1 MSSCARAS
9 TGDGLELSISDG
21 WWVADGVRLCRSVP
35 DSPTESNSMSDGP
48 HSDGAQ
54 SWSQEQVGL
63 QPTDDNES
71 APPAKPNAGPALVRS
86 YSFAPGRKGGPS
98 EGPSGSGAGTH
109 PETNADALQ
118 EDLEMKATQDAK
130 RFKQMLQAEGMKA
143 TQDAKRFKQMLH
155 AEGLVATRT
164 FDSEDEYAV
173 FAPKRIGTGAPVL
186 AIGQRF
192 AMTLMAEE
200 KPQERHAAGHAD
212 TQPRLQNPC
221 TWSADGRLGSPL
233 GAAAPATAGE
243 QATENPGSGSIGGAL
258 APEGLEEETRPAVP
272 TRLRR
277 ILVDLERDANTHAE
291 WAADNNASG
300 KGERGASHHTRNADD
315 PPLAHG
321 MVWHEW
327 EAIDTRNVPKIWV
340 RRSQHAHDVLL
351 WHKFRGYAFHSVA
364 PSDMIEGRKSDASG
378 SDASGND
385 ASGMQPATGE
395 RRKWHDIEIEH

>member
-1 MSSCARAS
+1 MS
-9 TGDGLELSISDG
+9 LF
-21 WWVADGVRLCRSVP
+21 VAVVVA
-35 DSPTESNSMSDGP
+35 
-48 HSDGAQ
+48 GAQ

-130 RFKQMLQAEGMKA
+130 RFKQML
-143 TQDAKRFKQMLH
+143 H

-212 TQPRLQNPC
+212 TQPRLQIR
-221 TWSADGRLGSPL
+221 SVG
-233 GAAAPATAGE
+233 
-243 QATENPGSGSIGGAL
+243 
-258 APEGLEEETRPAVP
+258 GLEEEARPAVP
-272 TRLRR
+272 T
-277 ILVDLERDANTHAE
+277 
-291 WAADNNASG
+291 
-300 KGERGASHHTRNADD
+300 
-315 PPLAHG
+315 
-321 MVWHEW
+321 
-327 EAIDTRNVPKIWV
+327 
-340 RRSQHAHDVLL
+340 SQD
-351 WHKFRGYAFHSVA
+351 GSSVVFV
-364 PSDMIEGRKSDASG
+364 MRKLFSS
-378 SDASGND
+378 S
-385 ASGMQPATGE
+385 
-395 RRKWHDIEIEH
+395 

>member
-1 MSSCARAS
+1 
-9 TGDGLELSISDG
+9 
-21 WWVADGVRLCRSVP
+21 
-35 DSPTESNSMSDGP
+35 MSDGP

-86 YSFAPGRKGGPS
+86 YSFAPGRKRGPP

-118 EDLEMKATQDAK
+118 GDLEIETKLDAKRFKQMWQAQQIQATQDAND
-130 RFKQMLQAEGMKA
+130 FKQMLQAEGL
-143 TQDAKRFKQMLH
+143 F
-155 AEGLVATRT
+155 ATRT
-164 FDSEDEYAV
+164 SDSEDEDAV
-173 FAPKRIGTGAPVL
+173 FALKRIGTGAPVL
-186 AIGQRF
+186 AI
-192 AMTLMAEE
+192 
-200 KPQERHAAGHAD
+200 
-212 TQPRLQNPC
+212 
-221 TWSADGRLGSPL
+221 RLGSPL

-243 QATENPGSGSIGGAL
+243 QRMENPGSGSIGGAL

-272 TRLRR
+272 TRLQR